1 MPLGTARGHGS
12 SGDFISH
19 FAAVRIRVQG
29 SGTLRTTLLGQD
41 SVTSYALSPITMAS
55 ASRFSPRLLANATE
69 QRALVQVQTTDLDD
83 DFTVHRIVVFAKPI
97 WTEIPG

>member
-12 SGDFISH
+12 SGDYLSH
-19 FAAVRIRVQG
+19 FAAVRIRVNG

-41 SVTSYALSPITMAS
+41 NVTSYALANTTMAS
-55 ASRFSPRLLANATE
+55 ANRFSARLLANAVE
-69 QRALVQVQTTDLDD
+69 QRALVQLQTTDLDD
-83 DFTVHRIVVFAKPI
+83 DFTVHRLIVFAKPI